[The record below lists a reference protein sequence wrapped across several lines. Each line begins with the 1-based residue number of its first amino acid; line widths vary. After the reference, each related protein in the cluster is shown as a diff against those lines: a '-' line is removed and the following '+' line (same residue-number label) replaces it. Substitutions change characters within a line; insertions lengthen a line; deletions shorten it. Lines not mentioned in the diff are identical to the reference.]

1 MVERRL
7 ETVEEL
13 ISVPAPVADFKSGNG
28 GGLRNNDLRNKADI
42 LLEELPEAKRDLTRK
57 HSGESEGDGGFED
70 YDYLSST
77 PTNTLECNTTT
88 TGSGIAASEDGKRS
102 ATIGGDT
109 NGTPSGDQMHEMLQ
123 QRKEEAKTRRRKKK
137 KTTSASLAAST
148 FQDLYHL
155 TGQVL
160 GQGAYASVRAC
171 KSVWT
176 DIEYAVKIIDKVPGH
191 SRARVFKEIEMFHHC
206 KGHPNI
212 IQLIEYFEEPDRFYL
227 VFEKINGGQLLDHI
241 QNRVKFTE
249 KEASLVI
256 KDLASA
262 LQFLHKKG
270 IAHRDLKPENVLCV
284 YPNQLVPVK
293 LCDFDLGSGIKFN
306 STMTSPIS
314 TPALLTPVGSA
325 EFMAPEVVE
334 AFMDDTE
341 RDLVYDKRC
350 DLWSLGVIM
359 YILLCGYPPFSGNCG
374 EACGWNQGEPCN
386 ACQELLFHSIQ
397 EGKYEFPDAEWV
409 AMSPEA
415 RDLISKLLVKDAKQ
429 RLSAEMVLAH
439 TWVKDGGPSFRPL
452 VTPQNIRRNNSAREL
467 SAFAESALAVKRV
480 VLQHMSLNLL
490 EEEAAM
496 YQCAGADVTV
506 DDDDDDVIDGEAM
519 SFTAMMQPQQQQQQL
534 PVRNWC
540 DILDDEEELDYLSQ
554 QDTPPSTASIGGE
567 DQQQVPI
574 PISRESQLRKDSG
587 NVSGSLTS
595 SYSLSSS
602 NDSTAS
608 SNSSESSLKNR
619 LLGGGCSNKTAVQ
632 LMQQQKKNQD
642 GGCGWFGLSPP
653 SESKLLQRRKL
664 SLTKETARL
673 LQQQRPRHTMHVS
686 ASISCCMENRCK
698 SNSNISAASLLRSG
712 AADGGAA
719 LASKTATKN
728 NSTLGGKS
736 ENSPAVVTSSA

>member
-1 MVERRL
+1 VMVERRL
-7 ETVEEL
+7 ETVQEL
-13 ISVPAPVADFKSGNG
+13 ISVNSSTTDFGSNNVILKNG
-28 GGLRNNDLRNKADI
+28 EL
-42 LLEELPEAKRDLTRK
+42 LLEEPRSLSESETKRDLTRK
-57 HSGESEGDGGFED
+57 HSGESEGDGCFED

-77 PTNTLECNTTT
+77 PTNNLECKDGAVAGPATTAAAGPGGVVV
-88 TGSGIAASEDGKRS
+88 GSSSSVG
-102 ATIGGDT
+102 GGD
-109 NGTPSGDQMHEMLQ
+109 GQASSECMQEMMQ
-123 QRKEEAKTRRRKKK
+123 ARKEEAKTRRRKKK

-212 IQLIEYFEEPDRFYL
+212 IQLIEYFEETDRFYL

-284 YPNQLVPVK
+284 YPDQLVPVK

-415 RDLISKLLVKDAKQ
+415 RDLISKLLVKDARQ

-439 TWVKDGGPSFRPL
+439 TWVKDGGPSLRPL

-467 SAFAESALAVKRV
+467 SAFAESAMAVKRV

-490 EEEAAM
+490 EEEAAAAM
-496 YQCAGADVTV
+496 CGSPNADDKTT
-506 DDDDDDVIDGEAM
+506 VIDEDEDRDLSYAAIM
-519 SFTAMMQPQQQQQQL
+519 EQQPQL
-534 PVRNWC
+534 RDWC
-540 DILDDEEELDYLSQ
+540 DILDDEEEEELYMQ
-554 QDTPPSTASIGGE
+554 QTPPAVE
-567 DQQQVPI
+567 QVPI

-587 NVSGSLTS
+587 VVSGSLTS
-595 SYSLSSS
+595 SCSLSSS

-608 SNSSESSLKNR
+608 SSNSSESSLKNH
-619 LLGGGCSNKTAVQ
+619 LSQKLQQHASN
-632 LMQQQKKNQD
+632 N
-642 GGCGWFGLSPP
+642 GGWFGLSPP
-653 SESKLLQRRKL
+653 SESKLLQRRML
-664 SLTKETARL
+664 SLTKETYRQQQQQQL
-673 LQQQRPRHTMHVS
+673 QQRPRHTMHVS
-686 ASISCCMENRCK
+686 ASLSCCMESKLQRQHNARRPMF
-698 SNSNISAASLLRSG
+698 LRTTPP
-712 AADGGAA
+712 APATTTT
-719 LASKTATKN
+719 TATKN
-728 NSTLGGKS
+728 TTAANKS
-736 ENSPAVVTSSA
+736 ENSPAIAVTPSA

>member
-13 ISVPAPVADFKSGNG
+13 ISIDFTSDFE
-28 GGLRNNDLRNKADI
+28 RRRSNDLKNADNI
-42 LLEELPEAKRDLTRK
+42 LLEEYPDTKRDLTRK
-57 HSGESEGDGGFED
+57 HSGESEGDGCFD
-70 YDYLSST
+70 DFDYLSST
-77 PTNTLECNTTT
+77 PTNDNIRCSSEKTDGAVGKGDAGSAPGGGAGTT
-88 TGSGIAASEDGKRS
+88 SAAAAADM
-102 ATIGGDT
+102 
-109 NGTPSGDQMHEMLQ
+109 QEMMQ

-176 DIEYAVKIIDKVPGH
+176 DIEYAVKVIDKVPGH

-284 YPNQLVPVK
+284 YPDQLVPVK

-334 AFMDDTE
+334 AFMDDSE

-397 EGKYEFPDAEWV
+397 EGSYEFPDAEWV

-415 RDLISKLLVKDAKQ
+415 RDLISKLLVKDARQ
-429 RLSAEMVLAH
+429 RLSAQMVLAH
-439 TWVKDGGPSFRPL
+439 TWVSDGGPSLRPL

-467 SAFAESALAVKRV
+467 SAFAESAMAVKRV

-490 EEEAAM
+490 EEEAICRSPA
-496 YQCAGADVTV
+496 ADGGRMPEEEEEEE
-506 DDDDDDVIDGEAM
+506 DYGEAY
-519 SFTAMMQPQQQQQQL
+519 STILQQPQL
-534 PVRNWC
+534 RDWC
-540 DILDDEEELDYLSQ
+540 DILDDEEEEYLQ
-554 QDTPPSTASIGGE
+554 LQTPPAAQE
-567 DQQQVPI
+567 QVPI

-587 NVSGSLTS
+587 VVVSGSLTS
-595 SYSLSSS
+595 SCSLSSS

-608 SNSSESSLKNR
+608 NSSESSLK
-619 LLGGGCSNKTAVQ
+619 LLGGAKLLQQRANDA
-632 LMQQQKKNQD
+632 QQQNNV
-642 GGCGWFGLSPP
+642 WLYGLSPP
-653 SESKLLQRRKL
+653 SDSKLFQRRKL
-664 SLTKETARL
+664 SLTKETL
-673 LQQQRPRHTMHVS
+673 RPRHTVHVS
-686 ASISCCMENRCK
+686 ASISCCTAENRRHG
-698 SNSNISAASLLRSG
+698 NPDWTGN
-712 AADGGAA
+712 
-719 LASKTATKN
+719 ASKDNNKATN
-728 NSTLGGKS
+728 NGKS
-736 ENSPAVVTSSA
+736 ESSPVTVKSSA